1 MGKSKKNRIDVV
13 YSTNPNFDFAENSD
27 EVKDIPFNEQKLYVL
42 IDRKNRAVFNA
53 HF

>member
-1 MGKSKKNRIDVV
+1 LGKSNKNRADVV

-42 IDRKNRAVFNA
+42 IDQKEQRR
-53 HF
+53 